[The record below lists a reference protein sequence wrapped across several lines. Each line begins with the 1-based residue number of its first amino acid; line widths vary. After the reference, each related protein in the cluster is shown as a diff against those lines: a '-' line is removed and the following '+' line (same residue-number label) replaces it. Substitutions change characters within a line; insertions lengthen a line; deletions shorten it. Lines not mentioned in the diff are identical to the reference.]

1 MRPLTFP
8 QARACVLT
16 VWSAFALNACD
27 SLSHRAGVD
36 PVNNTGSAA
45 GASAADDRNGGG
57 GGASSSGSSGSD
69 GAGNESRSGASSSR
83 AGGSSTSGNP
93 GNSGGTNAFED
104 AGFAGGVAAEC
115 VSSSVSE
122 IPPLALQLIATGLE
136 QPIYLTQAPGDAT
149 RLFVIEKPGRI
160 RVIQDGVLREEAF
173 LDLTDR
179 VESPVEEMG
188 LLGLVFHP
196 HYQDNGLFYVT
207 YSSAAQAGQ
216 NPPHTEV
223 LAEFAVSP
231 GDPSRADSV
240 ERRVLTIAQP
250 EGNHNGGQLQF
261 GPDGLLYLGLGDG
274 GGGRDTHGTIGNGQ
288 ALDTL
293 LGKMLRIDVDA
304 RSALPDNQYG
314 IPSGNYSEI
323 DSAALPE
330 IWSVGLRNPSR
341 FSFDACNGD
350 LYIGDVGQEA
360 REEVDFHP
368 AGQLRGDNFGWR
380 LMEAETCFNPDSG
393 CDASALGITLPI
405 ASYPRTVGQCIT
417 GGYVYRG
424 LAIPA
429 LRGAYLYADYES
441 AAFFALRIEGG
452 VLVTPPVDITTNINP
467 RREVDEITSFG
478 QDNAGE
484 LYVVS
489 FNGQVFRIDAL

>member
-1 MRPLTFP
+1 MRHLTFP
-8 QARACVLT
+8 GAHACLLT
-16 VWSAFALNACD
+16 VWAALSLNACD
-27 SLSHRAGVD
+27 TLSHRPGAGLMD
-36 PVNNTGSAA
+36 NTSGFA
-45 GASAADDRNGGG
+45 GTSGAGERSSGG
-57 GGASSSGSSGSD
+57 GGASSSSSNASD
-69 GAGNESRSGASSSR
+69 GARNESRSGSATSL
-83 AGGSSTSGNP
+83 AGGSSTSGNS
-93 GNSGGTNAFED
+93 GNSGSADVFAD
-104 AGFAGGVAAEC
+104 AGLGGPVTTEC
-115 VSSSVSE
+115 VSGVGE
-122 IPPLALQLIATGLE
+122 IPPLKLEQIATDLE

-160 RVIQDGVLREEAF
+160 RVIQDGMLREEAF
-173 LDLTDR
+173 LDITDR
-179 VESPVEEMG
+179 VQSTVEEMG

-196 HYQDNGLFYVT
+196 RYQDNGLFYVT
-207 YSSAAQAGQ
+207 YSTAPQAGQ

-223 LAEFAVSP
+223 LAEFSMRP
-231 GDPSRADSV
+231 GDPDHADSV

-261 GPDGLLYLGLGDG
+261 GTDGLLYFGLGDG
-274 GGGRDTHGTIGNGQ
+274 GGGRDLHGIIGNGQ

-304 RSALPDNQYG
+304 RSAGADNQYG
-314 IPSGNYSEI
+314 IPTGNYSEL

-368 AGQLRGDNFGWR
+368 VSQLRGDNFGWR

-405 ASYPRTVGQCIT
+405 ASYPRAVGQCIT

-441 AAFFALRIEGG
+441 AAFFALRVQGG
-452 VLVTPPVDITTNINP
+452 ALLTPPADITANINP
-467 RREVDEITSFG
+467 SLSVDEITSFG

-489 FNGQVFRIDAL
+489 FNGQVFRIDAR